1 MSNPEHLNEIYKGVK
16 SWNQWRRENPYIAP
30 DLTKANL
37 SSCDLSFAD
46 LRDVEL
52 CHARLNNAKL
62 ASANLTKANLSYTNL
77 SKTCLRFANFTS
89 TNLIQANLYKT
100 DLRDTNFANCNLTG
114 SNLSETN
121 LNGAYLRNA
130 ILHQAN
136 LSKAILN
143 NANLLGADISFAT
156 LISAQLNLAIMK
168 KANLQNSDLTGV
180 QARGSDL
187 LGACLTG
194 ACIDWDINERT
205 NLESIECDYVYLKKI
220 CGLGFTNRSPN
231 NGTFLPGELTQR
243 FKRIF
248 ETIEIVFS
256 NEEIQEFDQSFQKRQ
271 QQYPDEILEVEVVE
285 PKNDTE
291 FVARLKSLPKDNQE
305 NCEVFYEQQFLL
317 AKASYELQAQ
327 NIAIEREIYKQH
339 TADMMQLAK
348 LALEPK
354 PINLNVEANAMS
366 NSEKFTNN
374 FQGANIANFA
384 NQVSDNALQQSNQY
398 NYGQEKSLADA
409 AKEIQLILD
418 QISQNYPT
426 NTVASELIKRIDN
439 NPPLAQRILSAFNA
453 GSVSALEQFL
463 NHPAASFVINALED
477 WQKTRR

>member
-1 MSNPEHLNEIYKGVK
+1 VSNPEHLNEIYKGVK

-52 CHARLNNAKL
+52 CHARLNDAKL

-100 DLRDTNFANCNLTG
+100 DLRDTNFTNCNLTG

-168 KANLQNSDLTGV
+168 KVNLQNSDLTGV

-187 LGACLTG
+187 VGACLTG

-231 NGTFLPGELTQR
+231 NGIFLPGELTQR

-256 NEEIQEFDQSFQKRQ
+256 NEEIQEFEQSFHELQ
-271 QQYPDEILEVEVVE
+271 QEYPDEVLEVEVVE
-285 PKNDTE
+285 PKSDTE
-291 FVARLKSLPKDNQE
+291 FVARFKTLPKDNYE
-305 NCEVFYEQQFLL
+305 DIEAFYKQQMLL

-327 NIAIEREIYKQH
+327 NVALEIHKQRS
-339 TADMMQLAK
+339 ADMMQLVK
-348 LALEPK
+348 LALETK
-354 PINLNVEANAMS
+354 SINVSVEANAMS

-384 NQVSDNALQQSNQY
+384 NQINDNARQQSNQH
-398 NYGQEKSLADA
+398 NYGQEENLADVA
-409 AKEIQLILD
+409 TEIKVIID
-418 QISQNYPT
+418 QISQSYPT
-426 NTVASELIKRIDN
+426 NTVASEFIKRIDN

-477 WQKTRR
+477 WQKTHR